1 MTSRH
6 AKAGIEFPV
15 FQAIG
20 ILESCFQEKFGTP
33 RQPHLVPGSRAKL
46 RIYPQY
52 SPGHSLAGLSAFS
65 HVWLISWFH
74 LNTNKTFHPKIHPPR
89 LRGGKIGVFASRSPH
104 RPNPLGLSLA
114 KLERI
119 EGDTVFLSGIDLIN
133 GTPILDI
140 KPYLPFSDAAQH
152 PLSGWVPDNAF
163 PELKVVF
170 SARALKD
177 IGTEKPSDGPNLRG
191 LISDTLRHDPRNMRD
206 ATQMKDGAELE
217 FFLCDREVHFTV
229 TGDTA
234 TISHVGIASKFEKK
248 FRREK
253 PADKR

>member
-1 MTSRH
+1 MTLRH
-6 AKAGIEFPV
+6 REAESGIPE

-20 ILESCFQEKFGTP
+20 VLESCFREKFGTP
-33 RQPHLVPGSRAKL
+33 RQPCLVPDSQARL

-52 SPGHSLAGLSAFS
+52 FPGHSLAGLAEFS

-114 KLERI
+114 KLERVD
-119 EGDTVFLSGIDLIN
+119 GDTLYLSGIDLIN
-133 GTPILDI
+133 GTPILDV
-140 KPYLPFSDAAQH
+140 KPYLPFSDTAPA

-163 PELKVVF
+163 PELKVEF

-177 IGTEKPSDGPNLRG
+177 IGATAPSDGPNFRG
-191 LISDTLRHDPRNMRD
+191 LIAATLRHDPRNMRD

-229 TGDTA
+229 AGNTA
-234 TISHVGIASKFEKK
+234 VVSRVETAVKFEKK
-248 FRREK
+248 FRRAK
-253 PADKR
+253 PGKED